1 MKGFVIDSNQALF
14 FIRQG
19 QDEKNNPNMIYSQHY
34 ENLYVETESNFDSTQ
49 LKNRRLIPYIFLI
62 QRVKIIP

>member
-1 MKGFVIDSNQALF
+1 MKGFVIDSNQVLF

-34 ENLYVETESNFDSTQ
+34 ENLYAETESNFDSTQ
-49 LKNRRLIPYIFLI
+49 LKNRRLISYIFLI